1 MSSVAPRHLSGAE
14 LLARHEDTRRVYAEA
29 FGGPPW
35 SQDVSAVDRFVR
47 RLTDDATRPGFTAA
61 GAFRNDRL
69 VGPATAWTR
78 WPVPAADLRQG
89 PRGDQLL
96 GWTQATHPACVDTG
110 ITVFL
115 GPRPPA
121 RPAITLPL

>member
-1 MSSVAPRHLSGAE
+1 MALRRLSGVE
-14 LLARHEDTRRVYAEA
+14 LLARHEDARRVYAEA
-29 FGGPPW
+29 FSGPPW
-35 SQDVSAVDRFVR
+35 SEDASAADGIIR
-47 RLTDDATRPGFTAA
+47 RLTDDATRLGFTAA

-78 WPVPAADLRQG
+78 WPVPAADLRQC

-115 GPRPPA
+115 GPRHPA
-121 RPAITLPL
+121 RTAVTLPL